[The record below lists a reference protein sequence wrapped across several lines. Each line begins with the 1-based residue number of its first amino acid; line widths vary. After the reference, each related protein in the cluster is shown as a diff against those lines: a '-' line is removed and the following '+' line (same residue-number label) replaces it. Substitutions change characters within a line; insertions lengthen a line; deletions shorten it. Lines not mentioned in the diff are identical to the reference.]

1 MRKRTL
7 GLFGCLAV
15 VASLAATPAA
25 GAAPAAGAVPAAGI
39 KTPQLVILQGL
50 QFAARGIPSQTVDI
64 YLGQD
69 GAIVSEFPNISL
81 GQAIDVNTALPGFVK
96 PGFFVV
102 DIVKRGGDPNHPLLV
117 TAFALHQGDSKTI
130 AAYFAADSAGQQ
142 GAPTLRIFTN
152 NVAPTNGQARLSV
165 YHLAVAPTV
174 GVYADRTVA
183 IAPSFSN
190 GQSATVQVPAATYG
204 VTVTAPKTPGTVL
217 FKVGNVKLAP
227 NTLTIAFAYGFYPKQ
242 FGVAAIAVPVQP

>member
-1 MRKRTL
+1 MRKRTVGLL
-7 GLFGCLAV
+7 GTFAV
-15 VASLAATPAA
+15 AASLAVAPAASAGPVQTPAA
-25 GAAPAAGAVPAAGI
+25 GTKA
-39 KTPQLVILQGL
+39 PQLVILQGL
-50 QFAARGIPSQTVDI
+50 QFAARGMPSQTVDI

-81 GQAIDVNTALPGFVK
+81 GQAIDVNRALPGFVK

-117 TAFALHQGDSKTI
+117 TAFALHQGESKTI
-130 AAYFAADSAGQQ
+130 AAFFAANAAGAQ
-142 GAPTLRIFTN
+142 GAPTLRIFNN
-152 NVAPTNGQARLSV
+152 NVGPTHGQARLTV

-183 IAPSFSN
+183 VTPSFSN
-190 GQSATVQVPAATYG
+190 GQSATVQVPAAAYG

-227 NTLTIAFAYGFYPKQ
+227 NTLTIAFAYGFYPKE
-242 FGVAAIAVPVQP
+242 FGVTAVAVPVKS